1 MSLLTIVL
9 WISGALTLLSLLLL
23 VSTILLRV
31 LTDRRITGDA
41 SFRQIA
47 KPVIRSFL
55 ADEVDIATVAS
66 TLRKDPRAGMQL
78 LMEES
83 ESLGTGGRDKLRPLL
98 GALPYGKNE
107 IRHLKNRHWERRL
120 HAAEALG
127 YLGDDTSLPSLMSAL
142 RDDLMD
148 VRFAAAESLAR
159 LGCQQA
165 VEPILRSLD
174 VGGDVSQRR
183 VAEIILILGA
193 SATDPILAILQNPSS
208 TENSLGIAARVAGS
222 LRVHRAIDSLQKLL
236 RHTSQNIRLNAVRS
250 LASIAST
257 ASQSVHEVIT
267 AIASLNEDASWEVR
281 CMVMKSLGQLRA
293 THEIPLLL
301 QGLSD
306 PQWWV
311 RHNAADALYSLG
323 EPGITALMNSVE
335 GHVDGYGRDVS
346 REILQQH
353 GILKPSFDQRP

>member
-23 VSTILLRV
+23 IATILLRM
-31 LTDRRITGDA
+31 LTDRRFAGDA

-47 KPVIRSFL
+47 KPLIRSFL
-55 ADEVDIATVAS
+55 ADGADIATVAS

-98 GALPYGKNE
+98 SALPYGNNE
-107 IRHLKNRHWERRL
+107 IRHLKDRRWERRL
-120 HAAEALG
+120 RAAEVLG

-183 VAEIILILGA
+183 VAEIILILGS
-193 SATDPILAILQNPSS
+193 SATDPILAILQNSSS
-208 TENSLGIAARVAGS
+208 TENALGIAARVAGS
-222 LRVHRAIDSLQKLL
+222 LRVHRAIDPLLKLL
-236 RHTSQNIRLNAVRS
+236 RHTSQNVRLNAVRS

-257 ASQSVHEVIT
+257 ASQSDHGVIT
-267 AIASLNEDASWEVR
+267 AVASLGEDSSWEVR
-281 CMVMKSLGQLRA
+281 CVVMKSLGQLRA

-323 EPGITALMNSVE
+323 EPGITALRDSVE

>member
-41 SFRQIA
+41 SFWQIA

>member
-1 MSLLTIVL
+1 MNLLNVVL
-9 WISGALTLLSLLLL
+9 WIAGVLTLLSLLLL
-23 VSTILLRV
+23 IATILLRMV
-31 LTDRRITGDA
+31 TDRHLAGDA

-47 KPVIRSFL
+47 KPLIRSFL
-55 ADEVDIATVAS
+55 TDGADIATVAL

-83 ESLGTGGRDKLRPLL
+83 ESLGTGGRDKLKPLL
-98 GALPYGKNE
+98 GALPYAKNE
-107 IRHLKNRHWERRL
+107 MKHLKDRHWERRL

-127 YLGDDTSLPSLMSAL
+127 YLGDETSLPSLMSAL

-165 VEPILRSLD
+165 VEPILSSLD

-183 VAEIILILGA
+183 LAEIITILGA
-193 SATDPILAILQNPSS
+193 SATDPILAILQDPSS

-222 LRVHRAIDSLQKLL
+222 LRIHRAIDPLQKLL
-236 RHTSQNIRLNAVRS
+236 NHTSQNVRLNAVRS
-250 LASIAST
+250 LSSIAST
-257 ASQSVHEVIT
+257 ASQSDHGVIT
-267 AIASLNEDASWEVR
+267 AIASLSDDSSWEVR
-281 CMVMKSLGQLRA
+281 CMVMKSLGKLRA

-323 EPGITALMNSVE
+323 EPGITALRDSVE

-353 GILKPSFDQRP
+353 GILKHSFDQRP